1 MNALKKLLAMLLCI
15 AMFSVVFPTGA
26 FAADPNPYGQTVG
39 NAEFSVSTSFCAT
52 GETTKI
58 FVDIKENSQM
68 SAGLFTL
75 TYDTSMLRAL
85 NIETGLVLKN
95 GTTSKN
101 ITNSGTVKVAYAD
114 VNPTY
119 DEGRLFEVEFEAIGD
134 VPQGEEFV
142 EIPVTLTVSD
152 LRNYEDYKIAST
164 VTNGK
169 ITLINTP
176 YGDVNLS
183 GDVTATDALITL
195 YANSQL
201 IELEENQSKVADVN
215 GDTKISAADALL
227 ILQYSA
233 GAVSNYPIFTMEAPT
248 GLVVSA
254 KNETSIDLLW
264 DVSKYVIGYN
274 VYMDG
279 NKINDE
285 IITENNYT
293 VDGLTQDT
301 RYNFEITAINA
312 LKESEKSR
320 LLEVSTDKAE
330 RNVTFRDY
338 DGTILDTQIV
348 LSGQAAVLPAN
359 PTRKGYTFTSWDGD
373 TEHIVTDAVFTA
385 QYEINTYTVTFDYQY
400 DNQAASDSAV
410 YLTSVSDPA
419 LISRD
424 QFTLEGWYQDKNYV
438 KKWNFDT
445 DVIEDNMTLYAKWNP
460 LPYQVTWNNGT
471 GYTISVR
478 RTSSP
483 YAGSSI
489 GALSNNDTVYYG
501 DVLSITYTP
510 NTGYSLSSSGK
521 TAITVSD
528 NVTSADIYASAT
540 LNSYTYNIVYK
551 SSNGTS
557 LGTTTATYEYGTSH
571 TISAPAKSGYKTP
584 ESQTVMWDSTSA
596 KTITFTYAPSSVSTS
611 QYIKSGVWWYYDGAN
626 RITYAARIEY
636 RNRTAN
642 SVQIRVE
649 WTNKIVKNYYYGYA
663 QYFNASAN
671 GASTGTVTI
680 ASSSL
685 WSSSSSSDRTNTVYS
700 GWITVPVNTTAQTT
714 VNISGSYWDQFGSNA
729 WSGTF
734 TVPAY

>member
-1 MNALKKLLAMLLCI
+1 MNALKRISAVALCI
-15 AMFSVVFPTGA
+15 AMFSVVFSTEV
-26 FAADPNPYGQTVG
+26 FAAEPNPYEQTVG

-58 FVDIKENSQM
+58 FVDIEENSQM

-75 TYDTSMLRAL
+75 TYDTSMLKAL

-101 ITNSGTVKVAYAD
+101 ITNNGTVKVAYAD

-134 VPQGEEFV
+134 VPQGAEFI

-201 IELEENQSKVADVN
+201 IELEQNQAKVADVN
-215 GDTKISAADALL
+215 GDAKISAADALL

-233 GAVSNYPIFTMEAPT
+233 GVVSNYPIFTMEAPT
-248 GLVVSA
+248 GLVVDE
-254 KNETSIDLLW
+254 KNETSINLLW
-264 DVSKYVIGYN
+264 DVSRYVIGYN

-285 IITENNYT
+285 IISENNYT
-293 VDGLTQDT
+293 VNGLTQDT
-301 RYNFEITAINA
+301 RYNFEITSINA

-330 RNVTFRDY
+330 RNVTFKDY

-348 LSGQAAVLPAN
+348 LSGQAAVLPKN

-373 TEHIVTDAVFTA
+373 TEHIITDAVFTA
-385 QYEINTYTVTFDYQY
+385 QYKINTYTVTFDYQY
-400 DNQAASDSAV
+400 NNQTASDSAV
-410 YLTSVSDPA
+410 YLTGVSAPA
-419 LISRD
+419 LIARD

-445 DVIEDNMTLYAKWNP
+445 DVIENNMTLYANW
-460 LPYQVTWNNGT
+460 VTWSEWTTDTSLLDSDLYEVETKEQYSYSDKSTDYQDGSSTKIGWTYTGTSEPIYGSWTNANWTSSKPTESDTLRITDTKTVTDRAAHGYILYYYYYPGTSARFRYKDYGGSSGKPTLEVSSLSELTKSSEGPWYDNGTTYYGYWNGT
-471 GYTISVR
+471 GVTWFFDINNSEQYPQSAITHTEWYYQTRSKTIRYYFYKWSAY
-478 RTSSP
+478 SDWS
-483 YAGSSI
+483 
-489 GALSNNDTVYYG
+489 DTVYT
-501 DVLSITYTP
+501 DSDTRQV
-510 NTGYSLSSSGK
+510 K
-521 TAITVSD
+521 T
-528 NVTSADIYASAT
+528 
-540 LNSYTYNIVYK
+540 
-551 SSNGTS
+551 
-557 LGTTTATYEYGTSH
+557 
-571 TISAPAKSGYKTP
+571 
-584 ESQTVMWDSTSA
+584 
-596 KTITFTYAPSSVSTS
+596 
-611 QYIKSGVWWYYDGAN
+611 
-626 RITYAARIEY
+626 R
-636 RNRTAN
+636 
-642 SVQIRVE
+642 
-649 WTNKIVKNYYYGYA
+649 
-663 QYFNASAN
+663 
-671 GASTGTVTI
+671 
-680 ASSSL
+680 
-685 WSSSSSSDRTNTVYS
+685 TVYRYKLK
-700 GWITVPVNTTAQTT
+700 Q
-714 VNISGSYWDQFGSNA
+714 Q
-729 WSGTF
+729 
-734 TVPAY
+734 